1 MTIAMSPARLRPSSA
16 ARASTASTV
25 SDVML
30 ALEWTSHVALGVAII
45 GVVTVVVAASLRV
58 APIVAFVPSC
68 AVFWQFAVPSEAL
81 GRMRA
86 RGMTSRDVAAAA
98 TRAVAG
104 EKVLEYAFG
113 EWVRETRVREEEAK
127 VARVE
132 TVPMTTRTATRRGS
146 TATTRRASRSR
157 RRALPP
163 ADAWPHR
170 PIFVRSS
177 PRSETQVVTDGWA
190 SKNGPVF
197 RATTPNA
204 RVKAMDASVA
214 VNTETATSFE
224 TELFVGRVVCRFKG
238 VRDHMTRT
246 PASFYPEKGCT
257 FQVLVQGRF
266 KERVKVNDVL
276 TGGEFDRPFENR
288 PPKPLVYAGQQFFMS
303 LTPGLSVDMLADVPY
318 YYAPMGPTLSVLAA
332 HAPEDAPEPTEII
345 EEDTR
350 RLGGAFAERPR
361 TAVERSRIFSD
372 PAASDRYY
380 FNTEDVYTFDYYQ
393 TVLLFNEYVMDIGI
407 TQLPL
412 ARCMAGQ
419 PISFFGKHKDGRY
432 AYSFEIWHE
441 SLLPKAP
448 ERTPIGAPWPPR
460 KRESTA

>member
-1 MTIAMSPARLRPSSA
+1 MSPARP
-16 ARASTASTV
+16 RASRASRASISTTF
-25 SDVML
+25 SDVIL
-30 ALEWTSHVALGVAII
+30 AIEWTSHVTFGVAIV

-68 AVFWQFAVPSEAL
+68 AMFWQFAVPSDAL

-86 RGMTSRDVAAAA
+86 RGMTSRDVALSAA
-98 TRAVAG
+98 RAVAG

-113 EWVRETRVREEEAK
+113 EWVCESRAREDDDRATRAETASAS
-127 VARVE
+127 AR
-132 TVPMTTRTATRRGS
+132 TVTRRGS
-146 TATTRRASRSR
+146 TTAARRASRGR

-197 RATTPNA
+197 KATSPNA

-224 TELFVGRVVCRFKG
+224 TELFVGKVVCRFKG
-238 VRDHMTRT
+238 VQDHMTRT
-246 PASFYPEKGCT
+246 PTSFYPKKRCT

-266 KERVKVNDVL
+266 KERVKVNDML

-288 PPKPLVYAGQQFFMS
+288 PPTPLVYAGQQFFKT

-318 YYAPMGPTLSVLAA
+318 YYAPMGSTLSVLAA
-332 HAPEDAPEPTEII
+332 HAPEDAPEPTEHI

-361 TAVERSRIFSD
+361 TVAERCRIFSD
-372 PAASDRYY
+372 PTASDRYY

-393 TVLLFNEYVMDIGI
+393 SVLLFNEYVMDIGI

-412 ARCMAGQ
+412 VRCMAGQ
-419 PISFFGKHKDGRY
+419 PISFFGKLRDGRY

-441 SLLPKAP
+441 CLLPKAP
-448 ERTPIGAPWPPR
+448 ERTPIGAPWPP
-460 KRESTA
+460 KRRDAADA